1 MRTAARSSMRTLQA
15 PGSARYVVRT
25 GRLGP
30 AIVAHM
36 VFNAIATVGLYA
48 DSVHRR

>member
-1 MRTAARSSMRTLQA
+1 MAARNVDLLSWLLGTL
-15 PGSARYVVRT
+15 VVRT

-48 DSVHRR
+48 DSVHRH